1 MVHGFCTV
9 CKGVEEIA
17 QHEER
22 NKEGVFTKT
31 GAFEVDT
38 GIYTGRSPQDK
49 YFVEREPSKSNIWW
63 SPIPPN
69 KPVSEKVFNEVYDD
83 VKKYMNGKEVYVFD
97 GYCGANPKSRKCVR
111 FITEYAWQHHF
122 VTNMFVRPKS
132 EEEIRNFKP
141 DFTVINTCKGLV
153 NKNWK
158 RQGLN
163 SEAFVGFDLENKL
176 ALVVGAKYG
185 GEMKKGI
192 FGVMNYELPLHGILS
207 MHCSANVGKD
217 GDSALFFGLSGTGK
231 TTLSADPKRFLI
243 GDDEHGWDDD
253 GIFNFEGGCYAKTIN
268 LSREKEPDIWNAIKR
283 NALLENVM
291 VKPDGSLDFND
302 VSKTQNGRVAYPIYH
317 IPNYKKDSMAGHP
330 KAIIFLTCDAYGVL
344 PPISKLTTEQAM
356 YHFLCGY
363 TAKVAGTERGIKEP
377 VPNFSPCFGGAF
389 MPLNPVVYAKLL
401 GEKLNRHGTRVY
413 LLNTGWTGG
422 GYGVGKRMD
431 IPVTRACIDGI
442 LNGSIEKAPLRYN
455 DRFNLEVP
463 THVEGVDDS
472 LLWPRNTWKD
482 KEEYDRVA
490 LKLAGKFVEHFK
502 QFQVPGLP
510 DYSPYGPTV
519 N

>member
-1 MVHGFCTV
+1 MLIIRAFRSTWVVIRLRVQARDARGSATGC
-9 CKGVEEIA
+9 IA
-17 QHEER
+17 R
-22 NKEGVFTKT
+22 
-31 GAFEVDT
+31 
-38 GIYTGRSPQDK
+38 
-49 YFVEREPSKSNIWW
+49 
-63 SPIPPN
+63 
-69 KPVSEKVFNEVYDD
+69 
-83 VKKYMNGKEVYVFD
+83 
-97 GYCGANPKSRKCVR
+97 VR
-111 FITEYAWQHHF
+111 
-122 VTNMFVRPKS
+122 
-132 EEEIRNFKP
+132 
-141 DFTVINTCKGLV
+141 
-153 NKNWK
+153 
-158 RQGLN
+158 
-163 SEAFVGFDLENKL
+163 
-176 ALVVGAKYG
+176 
-185 GEMKKGI
+185 
-192 FGVMNYELPLHGILS
+192 
-207 MHCSANVGKD
+207 
-217 GDSALFFGLSGTGK
+217 
-231 TTLSADPKRFLI
+231 
-243 GDDEHGWDDD
+243 
-253 GIFNFEGGCYAKTIN
+253 
-268 LSREKEPDIWNAIKR
+268 REKGKARMKIVVHCKVVADDQDIVA
-283 NALLENVM
+283 AA
-291 VKPDGSLDFND
+291 DGSLDFND

-442 LNGSIEKAPLRYN
+442 LNGSIEKAPLRHN

>member
-1 MVHGFCTV
+1 M
-9 CKGVEEIA
+9 
-17 QHEER
+17 
-22 NKEGVFTKT
+22 
-31 GAFEVDT
+31 DT

-49 YFVEREPSKSNIWW
+49 YFVEREPSKNNIWW

-69 KPVSEKVFNEVYDD
+69 KPVSEKTFNEIYGD
-83 VKKYMNGKEVYVFD
+83 VKQYMNGKEVYVFD
-97 GYCGANPKSRKCVR
+97 GYCGANPKSHMCVR

-122 VTNMFVRPKS
+122 VTNMFIRPS
-132 EEEIRNFKP
+132 AEELKTFKP
-141 DFTVINTCKGLV
+141 QFTVINTCKGLV

-158 RQGLN
+158 KQGLN
-163 SEAFVGFDLENKL
+163 SEAFVGFDLENNL

-192 FGVMNYELPLHGILS
+192 FGVMNYQLPLKGILP

-283 NALLENVM
+283 DALLENVM
-291 VKPDGSLDFND
+291 VRADGSLDYDD

-317 IPNYKKDSMAGHP
+317 IPNYKKGSMAGHP

-389 MPLNPVVYAKLL
+389 MPLNPIVYAKLL

-442 LNGSIEKAPLRYN
+442 LNGSIEKSEMRHN

-463 THVEGVDDS
+463 THVEGVDDK
-472 LLWPRNTWKD
+472 LLWPRNTWADKD
-482 KEEYDRVA
+482 EYDRVA
-490 LKLAGKFVEHFK
+490 KKLAGKFVEHFK

-510 DYSPYGPTV
+510 DYSPYGPHA